1 MAKTKAEKVDDI
13 LTNLQTDTPGIE
25 SAMLISMD
33 DGLIISTTPL
43 PTDIEEDVVSAMVAA
58 ILGMGERAT
67 DNLKKGKLNKVLV
80 EGQNGKILLIDAGKE
95 AVLSVI
101 TTEKAR
107 LGMIFL
113 EARHAADKL
122 EEIML

>member
-43 PTDIEEDVVSAMVAA
+43 PTDIEEDVVSAMVATM
-58 ILGMGERAT
+58 LGMGERAT
-67 DNLKKGKLNKVLV
+67 DNLNKGELNKVLV
-80 EGQNGKILLIDAGKE
+80 EGQNGKILLISAGKE
-95 AVLSVI
+95 AVLAVI
-101 TTEKAR
+101 TTQKAR

-113 EARHAADKL
+113 EARHATDKL
-122 EEIML
+122 VEIMS